1 MRRPGLLAAGLVLL
15 AAGLAPA
22 QAPPRPT
29 PTPSPTPSPRRP
41 PAPAGTPSPA
51 APEASPTPSP
61 APTPAPE
68 YRLGAG
74 DVLEVI
80 VFGNDDLS
88 RTTTVQTTGSI
99 SLPLLGEVPVA
110 GLTVA
115 EAKQKLTSLLA
126 RDFLVN
132 PQVEMKIKEYQSQFV
147 TVLGEVNSP
156 GRKGLRG
163 RTRLIDVLVDS
174 GGFTP
179 RASGEVS
186 ITRAEGTF
194 DGGASVLRLRFGSA
208 SPSAIDQINME
219 QVLRNGDVVNALPKF
234 YVTVEGEIA
243 RPGRYVLDGDL
254 TVTGAISTAGGLTR
268 YGKNDVQVRRVD
280 VQTGKTTIIEVDL
293 KDVRKGKKPD
303 LPLLPND
310 VVTVPRRIF

>member
-1 MRRPGLLAAGLVLL
+1 MRCPALLAAGMVLL
-15 AAGLAPA
+15 AAGLALA

-41 PAPAGTPSPA
+41 PSPAGTPSPA
-51 APEASPTPSP
+51 APEASPTP

-88 RTTTVQTTGSI
+88 RTTTVQTAGSI

-194 DGGASVLRLRFGSA
+194 DGGARVLRLRFGSA
-208 SPSAIDQINME
+208 SPSAIDQINLE
-219 QVLRNGDVVNALPKF
+219 QVLRNGDIVTALPKF

-280 VQTGKTTIIEVDL
+280 AQTGKTTIIEVDL

>member
-1 MRRPGLLAAGLVLL
+1 VTA
-15 AAGLAPA
+15 
-22 QAPPRPT
+22 
-29 PTPSPTPSPRRP
+29 SP
-41 PAPAGTPSPA
+41 PAPASPAPASPA
-51 APEASPTPSP
+51 A
-61 APTPAPE
+61 TPAPE

-110 GLTVA
+110 GLTVS

-132 PQVEMKIKEYQSQFV
+132 PQVDVKVKEYQSQFV

-163 RTRLIDVLVDS
+163 RTRLIDVLVDA
-174 GGFTP
+174 GGFNP

-186 ITRAEGTF
+186 ITRTEGTF
-194 DGGASVLRLRFGSA
+194 DGGAHLLRLRFGSA

-219 QVLRNGDVVNALPKF
+219 LVLRSGDVITALPRF
-234 YVTVEGEIA
+234 YVTVEGEVT

-280 VQTGKTTIIEVDL
+280 AQTGKTAIIQVDL

>member
-1 MRRPGLLAAGLVLL
+1 V
-15 AAGLAPA
+15 PA
-22 QAPPRPT
+22 
-29 PTPSPTPSPRRP
+29 
-41 PAPAGTPSPA
+41 
-51 APEASPTPSP
+51 SP

-80 VFGNDDLS
+80 VFGNEDLS
-88 RTTTVQTTGSI
+88 RTTTVQPTGSI
-99 SLPLLGEVPVA
+99 SLPLLGEVPLA
-110 GLTVA
+110 GLTVS

-132 PQVEMKIKEYQSQFV
+132 PQVDVKVKEYQSQFV

-163 RTRLIDVLVDS
+163 RTKLIDVLVDA

-194 DGGASVLRLRFGSA
+194 DGGAHVLRLRFGSA

-219 QVLRNGDVVNALPKF
+219 LVLRSGDVITALPKF
-234 YVTVEGEIA
+234 YVTVEGEVT

-280 VQTGKTTIIEVDL
+280 AQTGRTTIIQVDL

>member
-1 MRRPGLLAAGLVLL
+1 MKGFRELACLLLLAAAGATP
-15 AAGLAPA
+15 AAA
-22 QAPPRPT
+22 QAPPP
-29 PTPSPTPSPRRP
+29 
-41 PAPAGTPSPA
+41 TPSPA
-51 APEASPTPSP
+51 APASP
-61 APTPAPE
+61 APASPAPASPVPTPEPE

-74 DVLEVI
+74 DVLEVT

-88 RTTTVQTTGSI
+88 RTTTVQTNGAI
-99 SLPLLGEVPVA
+99 SLPLLGEVAVA
-110 GLTVA
+110 GLTVS
-115 EAKQKLTSLLA
+115 EVKQKLTSLLA

-132 PQVEMKIKEYQSQFV
+132 PQVDVKVKEYLSQFV

-156 GRKGLRG
+156 GKKGLRG
-163 RTRLIDVLVDS
+163 RTRLIDVLVES

-186 ITRAEGTF
+186 ITRGEGTF
-194 DGGASVLRLRFGSA
+194 EGGGRVLRLRFGSA

-219 QVLRNGDVVNALPKF
+219 LLLRNGDIITALPKF
-234 YVTVEGEIA
+234 YVTVEGEVT
-243 RPGRYVLDGDL
+243 RPGRYVLEGDL

-280 VQTGKTTIIEVDL
+280 ALTGKTTIIEVDL

-303 LPLLPND
+303 PPLLPND

>member
-1 MRRPGLLAAGLVLL
+1 MTRPGPFAALVVLL
-15 AAGLAPA
+15 GAAFAGA
-22 QAPPRPT
+22 QA
-29 PTPSPTPSPRRP
+29 RP
-41 PAPAGTPSPA
+41 PAPASPA
-51 APEASPTPSP
+51 AATPAPPAAAPPASPG
-61 APTPAPE
+61 PTPAPE
-68 YRLGAG
+68 YRLGPG

-88 RTTTVQTTGSI
+88 RTTTVQTSGAI
-99 SLPLLGEVPVA
+99 SLSLLGEVPVA
-110 GLTVA
+110 GLTVS

-132 PQVEMKIKEYQSQFV
+132 PQVDLKIKEYQSQFV

-163 RTRLIDVLVDS
+163 RTRLIDVLVDA

-194 DGGASVLRLRFGSA
+194 DAGGRTLRLRFGGA
-208 SPSAIDQINME
+208 APSAIDQINME
-219 QVLRNGDVVNALPKF
+219 LVLRNGDLITALPKF
-234 YVTVEGEIA
+234 YVTVEGEVA
-243 RPGRYVLDGDL
+243 RPGRFVLDGDL

-268 YGKNDVQVRRVD
+268 YGKNGIQIRRVD
-280 VQTGKTTIIEVDL
+280 TQTGKTTIIEVDL

>member
-1 MRRPGLLAAGLVLL
+1 MLAATGLLLAAAS
-15 AAGLAPA
+15 AAAQTPRPAPPPSPAPRATAPA
-22 QAPPRPT
+22 
-29 PTPSPTPSPRRP
+29 SP
-41 PAPAGTPSPA
+41 AAATPSPA
-51 APEASPTPSP
+51 A
-61 APTPAPE
+61 TPAPE

-110 GLTVA
+110 GLTVS

-126 RDFLVN
+126 RDYLVN
-132 PQVEMKIKEYQSQFV
+132 PQIDVKVKEYQSQFV

-163 RTRLIDVLVDS
+163 RTRLIDVLVDA

-194 DGGASVLRLRFGSA
+194 DAGGSLLRLRFGSA
-208 SPSAIDQINME
+208 SPSAIDQINLE
-219 QVLRNGDVVNALPKF
+219 LVLRNGDVITALPKF
-234 YVTVEGEIA
+234 YVTVEGEVV

-280 VQTGKTTIIEVDL
+280 GDTGKTTIIEVDL

>member
-1 MRRPGLLAAGLVLL
+1 MRWPGLSAGAGVLLGAALAA
-15 AAGLAPA
+15 A
-22 QAPPRPT
+22 QAHPRPT
-29 PTPSPTPSPRRP
+29 PAPSPTPSPRRAPVPPVAASP
-41 PAPAGTPSPA
+41 PAPG
-51 APEASPTPSP
+51 SP

-88 RTTTVQTTGSI
+88 RTTTVETTGNI
-99 SLPLLGEVPVA
+99 SLPLVGEVPVA
-110 GLTVA
+110 GLTVS

-132 PQVEMKIKEYQSQFV
+132 PQVDIKVKDYQSQFV

-163 RTRLIDVLVDS
+163 RTRLIDVLVDA
-174 GGFTP
+174 GGFNP

-194 DGGASVLRLRFGSA
+194 DGGAHVLRLRFGSA
-208 SPSAIDQINME
+208 TPSAIDQINLE
-219 QVLRNGDVVNALPKF
+219 LVLRNGDIITALPKF
-234 YVTVEGEIA
+234 YVTVEGEVT

-268 YGKNDVQVRRVD
+268 YGKNGVQIRRVD
-280 VQTGKTTIIEVDL
+280 AQTGKTTIIEVSL

>member
-1 MRRPGLLAAGLVLL
+1 MSRPRLLAASLVLL
-15 AAGLAPA
+15 AAGAVAA
-22 QAPPRPT
+22 QAPPPPT
-29 PTPSPTPSPRRP
+29 PAPSPTPSPEHAVP
-41 PAPAGTPSPA
+41 PSVTASPA
-51 APEASPTPSP
+51 APASPVP

-80 VFGNDDLS
+80 VFGNEDLT

-99 SLPLLGEVPVA
+99 SLSLLGEVPVA
-110 GLTVA
+110 GLTVS

-132 PQVEMKIKEYQSQFV
+132 PQVDVKIKEYQSQFV

-163 RTRLIDVLVDS
+163 RTKLVDVLVDA

-194 DGGASVLRLRFGSA
+194 EGGANVLRLRFGSA

-219 QVLRNGDVVNALPKF
+219 LALRSGDVITALPKF
-234 YVTVEGEIA
+234 YVTVEGEVT

-280 VQTGKTTIIEVDL
+280 AQTGKTTIIKVDL

>member
-1 MRRPGLLAAGLVLL
+1 MILLRPAAALVLLLAA
-15 AAGLAPA
+15 A
-22 QAPPRPT
+22 APPRPS
-29 PTPSPTPSPRRP
+29 PSPSPTPQRAPSPSPAVPSP
-41 PAPAGTPSPA
+41 PAPPA
-51 APEASPTPSP
+51 A
-61 APTPAPE
+61 TPAPE

-80 VFGNDDLS
+80 VFGNEDLS
-88 RTTTVQTTGSI
+88 RTTTVETSGAI

-132 PQVEMKIKEYQSQFV
+132 PQVDLKVKEYQSQFI

-163 RTRLIDVLVDS
+163 RTRLIDLLVDA

-179 RASGEVS
+179 RASGEVA

-194 DGGASVLRLRFGSA
+194 EGGSRTMRLRFGSA
-208 SPSAIDQINME
+208 SPSAIDQVNLE
-219 QVLRNGDVVNALPKF
+219 LVLRNGDIITALPKF
-234 YVTVEGEIA
+234 YVTVEGEVN
-243 RPGRYVLDGDL
+243 RPGRYVLDGEL

-268 YGKNDVQVRRVD
+268 FGKNDVQVRRVD
-280 VQTGKTTIIEVDL
+280 SQTGKTTIIGVDL

-303 LPLLPND
+303 PLLLPND

>member
-1 MRRPGLLAAGLVLL
+1 MSRPRLRAASLVLL
-15 AAGLAPA
+15 AAGAAAA
-22 QAPPRPT
+22 QAPPPPT
-29 PTPSPTPSPRRP
+29 PAPSPTPSPRPAAP
-41 PAPAGTPSPA
+41 PSVTASPA
-51 APEASPTPSP
+51 APASPAP

-80 VFGNDDLS
+80 VFGNDDLT
-88 RTTTVQTTGSI
+88 RITTVQTTGSI

-110 GLTVA
+110 GLTVS

-132 PQVEMKIKEYQSQFV
+132 PQVDVKIKEYQSQFV

-163 RTRLIDVLVDS
+163 RTKLVDVLVDA

-186 ITRAEGTF
+186 ITRAEGAF
-194 DGGASVLRLRFGSA
+194 DSGGNLLRLRFGSA

-219 QVLRNGDVVNALPKF
+219 LALRSGDVITALPKF
-234 YVTVEGEIA
+234 YVTVEGEVT

-280 VQTGKTTIIEVDL
+280 SETGKTTIIRVDL

>member
-1 MRRPGLLAAGLVLL
+1 MRRPALLAAGMVLL
-15 AAGLAPA
+15 AAGLALA
-22 QAPPRPT
+22 QAHPRPT
-29 PTPSPTPSPRRP
+29 PTPGPTPSPRRP
-41 PAPAGTPSPA
+41 PSPAGTPSPA
-51 APEASPTPSP
+51 APEASPTP

-194 DGGASVLRLRFGSA
+194 DGGARVLRLRFGSA
-208 SPSAIDQINME
+208 SPSAIDQINLE
-219 QVLRNGDVVNALPKF
+219 QVLRNGDIVTALPKF

-280 VQTGKTTIIEVDL
+280 AQTGKTTIIEVDL

>member
-1 MRRPGLLAAGLVLL
+1 MSRPGAITAVLALLVAAT
-15 AAGLAPA
+15 AGA

-29 PTPSPTPSPRRP
+29 PTPSPSPRRAPAPPVSVSP
-41 PAPAGTPSPA
+41 PALSPPS
-51 APEASPTPSP
+51 SP

-80 VFGNDDLS
+80 VFGNEDIS

-99 SLPLLGEVPVA
+99 SLPLLGEVAVA
-110 GLTVA
+110 GLTVS

-132 PQVEMKIKEYQSQFV
+132 PQVDVKIKEYQSQFV

-163 RTRLIDVLVDS
+163 RTRLIDVLVDA

-194 DGGASVLRLRFGSA
+194 DGGAHVLRLRFGSA
-208 SPSAIDQINME
+208 SPSAIDQVNME
-219 QVLRNGDVVNALPKF
+219 LTLRSGDVITALPKF
-234 YVTVEGEIA
+234 YVTVEGEVA

-280 VQTGKTTIIEVDL
+280 AQTGKTTIIQVDL

>member
-1 MRRPGLLAAGLVLL
+1 MKAVRVFAAALALLAG
-15 AAGLAPA
+15 AAAAQTPPATPSAPA
-22 QAPPRPT
+22 
-29 PTPSPTPSPRRP
+29 TPSPTPP
-41 PAPAGTPSPA
+41 
-51 APEASPTPSP
+51 SPTPASP
-61 APTPAPE
+61 EAAPIPE

-88 RTTTVQTTGSI
+88 RTTTVQTSGTV
-99 SLPLLGEVPVA
+99 SLPLLGEVAVA

-115 EAKQKLTSLLA
+115 EAKQKLMTLLA

-132 PQVEMKIKEYQSQFV
+132 PQVDVKVKEYQSQFV

-163 RTRLIDVLVDS
+163 RTRLIDVLVEA

-186 ITRAEGTF
+186 ISRVEGTF
-194 DGGASVLRLRFGSA
+194 EGGDRLLRLRFGSA
-208 SPSAIDQINME
+208 SPSAIDQVNME
-219 QVLRNGDVVNALPKF
+219 LLLRSGDIVTALPKF
-234 YVTVEGEIA
+234 YVTVEGEVT

-268 YGKNDVQVRRVD
+268 YGKSDVQVRRVD
-280 VQTGKTTIIEVDL
+280 GQTGKTTIIEVDL

>member
-1 MRRPGLLAAGLVLL
+1 MSRPRLRAASLVLL
-15 AAGLAPA
+15 AAGAAAA
-22 QAPPRPT
+22 QAPPPPT
-29 PTPSPTPSPRRP
+29 PAPSPTPSPRPAAP
-41 PAPAGTPSPA
+41 PSVTASPA
-51 APEASPTPSP
+51 APASPAP

-80 VFGNDDLS
+80 VFGNDDLT
-88 RTTTVQTTGSI
+88 RITTVQTTGSI
-99 SLPLLGEVPVA
+99 SLPLLGEVPLA
-110 GLTVA
+110 GLTVS

-132 PQVEMKIKEYQSQFV
+132 PQVDVKIKEYQSQFV

-163 RTRLIDVLVDS
+163 RTKLVDVLVDA

-186 ITRAEGTF
+186 ITRAEGAF
-194 DGGASVLRLRFGSA
+194 DSGGNLLRLRFGSA

-219 QVLRNGDVVNALPKF
+219 LALRSGDVITALPKF
-234 YVTVEGEIA
+234 YVTVEGEVT
-243 RPGRYVLDGDL
+243 RPGRYVLEGDL

-280 VQTGKTTIIEVDL
+280 PETGKTTIIRVDL

>member
-1 MRRPGLLAAGLVLL
+1 MSRRGAITAALALLVAAT
-15 AAGLAPA
+15 AAA

-29 PTPSPTPSPRRP
+29 PAPRPSPSPRRA
-41 PAPAGTPSPA
+41 PAPPVSVSPPSP
-51 APEASPTPSP
+51 SPP

-80 VFGNDDLS
+80 VFGNDDLT

-99 SLPLLGEVPVA
+99 SLPLLGEVAVA
-110 GLTVA
+110 GLTVS

-132 PQVEMKIKEYQSQFV
+132 PQVDVKIKEYQSQFV

-163 RTRLIDVLVDS
+163 RTRLIDVLVDA

-194 DGGASVLRLRFGSA
+194 DGGAHAIRLRFGSA

-219 QVLRNGDVVNALPKF
+219 LALRSGDVITALPKF
-234 YVTVEGEIA
+234 YVTVEGEVT

-280 VQTGKTTIIEVDL
+280 AQTGKTTIIKVDL

>member
-1 MRRPGLLAAGLVLL
+1 MSGIRLTAAALVLL
-15 AAGLAPA
+15 ATVDAAA
-22 QAPPRPT
+22 QAPPAT
-29 PTPSPTPSPRRP
+29 PVP
-41 PAPAGTPSPA
+41 TPSPA
-51 APEASPTPSP
+51 AASP

-88 RTTTVQTTGSI
+88 RTTTVQPSGSI
-99 SLPLLGEVPVA
+99 SLQLLGEVPVV
-110 GLTVA
+110 GLTVS
-115 EAKQKLTSLLA
+115 EVKQKLTSLLA

-132 PQVEMKIKEYQSQFV
+132 PQVEVRIKEYQSQFV

-163 RTRLIDVLVDS
+163 RTRLIDVLVDA

-186 ITRAEGTF
+186 ITRGEGTF
-194 DGGASVLRLRFGSA
+194 EGGGRVLRLRFGSA

-219 QVLRNGDVVNALPKF
+219 LPLRTGDTITALPKF
-234 YVTVEGEIA
+234 YVTVEGEVT

-280 VQTGKTTIIEVDL
+280 AQTGKTTIIEVDL

-303 LPLLPND
+303 PPLLPND

>member
-1 MRRPGLLAAGLVLL
+1 MRRPALLAAGMVLL
-15 AAGLAPA
+15 AAGLALA
-22 QAPPRPT
+22 QALPRPT

-41 PAPAGTPSPA
+41 PSPAGTPSPA
-51 APEASPTPSP
+51 APEASPTP

-88 RTTTVQTTGSI
+88 RTTTVQTAGSI

-194 DGGASVLRLRFGSA
+194 DGGARVLRLRFGSA
-208 SPSAIDQINME
+208 SPSAIDQINLE
-219 QVLRNGDVVNALPKF
+219 QVLRNGDIVTALPKF

-280 VQTGKTTIIEVDL
+280 AQTGKTTIIEVDL

>member
-1 MRRPGLLAAGLVLL
+1 MKSAAALAVALALLAGPVL
-15 AAGLAPA
+15 A
-22 QAPPRPT
+22 QAPR
-29 PTPSPTPSPRRP
+29 S
-41 PAPAGTPSPA
+41 
-51 APEASPTPSP
+51 SPTPSP
-61 APTPAPE
+61 AATPAPSPSPSASPAAAATTTPETPAE

-74 DVLEVI
+74 DVIEVI
-80 VFGNDDLS
+80 VYGNDDLS
-88 RTTTVQTTGSI
+88 RTTTVQTNGTV
-99 SLPLLGEVPVA
+99 SLPLLGEVAVA
-110 GLTVA
+110 GLSVA
-115 EAKQKLTSLLA
+115 EVKQRLTALLG

-132 PQVEMKIKEYQSQFV
+132 PQIDVKVKEYQSQFV

-163 RTRLIDVLVDS
+163 RTRLIDVLVEA

-186 ITRAEGTF
+186 IARGEGTF
-194 DGGASVLRLRFGSA
+194 DGGERALRLRFGSA
-208 SPSAIDQINME
+208 SPSAVDQVNLE
-219 QVLRNGDVVNALPKF
+219 LLLRNGDIITALPKF
-234 YVTVEGEIA
+234 YVTVEGEVT

-268 YGKNDVQVRRVD
+268 YGKSDVQVRRVD
-280 VQTGKTTIIEVDL
+280 TQSGKTTIIEVDL

>member
-1 MRRPGLLAAGLVLL
+1 MSRLPALVAALLLAA
-15 AAGLAPA
+15 AGGASA
-22 QAPPRPT
+22 QTPRPT
-29 PTPSPTPSPRRP
+29 PSPSPRPTPRAV
-41 PAPAGTPSPA
+41 APAVPA
-51 APEASPTPSP
+51 APAAASPTPV
-61 APTPAPE
+61 PTPAAE
-68 YRLGAG
+68 YRLGPG

-99 SLPLLGEVPVA
+99 SLSLLGEVPVA
-110 GLTVA
+110 GLTVS

-132 PQVEMKIKEYQSQFV
+132 PQVDIRVKEYQSQFV

-163 RTRLIDVLVDS
+163 RTRLIDVLVDA
-174 GGFTP
+174 GGFNP

-186 ITRAEGTF
+186 ITRSEGTF
-194 DGGASVLRLRFGSA
+194 DGGARVLRLRFGSA
-208 SPSAIDQINME
+208 ALDQINLE
-219 QVLRNGDVVNALPKF
+219 LVLRNGDVITALPKF
-234 YVTVEGEIA
+234 YVTVEGEVT

-268 YGKNDVQVRRVD
+268 YGKNGVQVRRVD
-280 VQTGKTTIIEVDL
+280 SQTGKTTILEVDL
-293 KDVRKGKKPD
+293 KDVRKGQKPD

>member
-1 MRRPGLLAAGLVLL
+1 MSRPRLLAASLALLAAG
-15 AAGLAPA
+15 AAAA
-22 QAPPRPT
+22 QAPPRP
-29 PTPSPTPSPRRP
+29 S
-41 PAPAGTPSPA
+41 PAPASPA
-51 APEASPTPSP
+51 PASP

-80 VFGNDDLS
+80 VFGNDDLT
-88 RTTTVQTTGSI
+88 RITTVQTTGSI
-99 SLPLLGEVPVA
+99 SLPLLGEVPLA
-110 GLTVA
+110 GLTVS

-132 PQVEMKIKEYQSQFV
+132 PQVDVKIKEYQSQFV

-163 RTRLIDVLVDS
+163 RTKLVDVLVDA

-194 DGGASVLRLRFGSA
+194 DSGASLLRLRFGSA

-219 QVLRNGDVVNALPKF
+219 LALRSGDVITALPKF
-234 YVTVEGEIA
+234 YVTVEGEVT
-243 RPGRYVLDGDL
+243 RPGRYVLEGDL

-280 VQTGKTTIIEVDL
+280 PETGKTTIIRVDL

>member
-1 MRRPGLLAAGLVLL
+1 MSGVRLMAASLVLRATVG
-15 AAGLAPA
+15 AAA
-22 QAPPRPT
+22 QAPPA
-29 PTPSPTPSPRRP
+29 TPSPTPSPI
-41 PAPAGTPSPA
+41 PSPA
-51 APEASPTPSP
+51 AATP

-88 RTTTVQTTGSI
+88 RTTTVQTSGTI
-99 SLPLLGEVPVA
+99 SLQLLGEVPVV
-110 GLTVA
+110 GLTVS
-115 EAKQKLTSLLA
+115 EVKQKLTSLLA
-126 RDFLVN
+126 RDYLVN
-132 PQVEMKIKEYQSQFV
+132 PQVDVKIKEYQSQFV

-163 RTRLIDVLVDS
+163 RTRLIDVLVDA

-186 ITRAEGTF
+186 ITRGEGTF
-194 DGGASVLRLRFGSA
+194 EGGGRVLRLRFGSA

-219 QVLRNGDVVNALPKF
+219 LPLRSGDTITALPKF
-234 YVTVEGEIA
+234 YVTVEGEVT

-254 TVTGAISTAGGLTR
+254 TVTGAISTAGGVTR

-280 VQTGKTTIIEVDL
+280 AQTGKTTIIEVDL

-303 LPLLPND
+303 PPLLPND

>member
-1 MRRPGLLAAGLVLL
+1 M
-15 AAGLAPA
+15 
-22 QAPPRPT
+22 
-29 PTPSPTPSPRRP
+29 
-41 PAPAGTPSPA
+41 
-51 APEASPTPSP
+51 
-61 APTPAPE
+61 
-68 YRLGAG
+68 
-74 DVLEVI
+74 I
-80 VFGNDDLS
+80 VFGNDDLT

-99 SLPLLGEVPVA
+99 SLSLLGEVPVA
-110 GLTVA
+110 GLTVS

-132 PQVEMKIKEYQSQFV
+132 PQVDVKIKEYQSQFV

-163 RTRLIDVLVDS
+163 RTKLVDVLVDA

-194 DGGASVLRLRFGSA
+194 EGGANVLRLRFGSA

-219 QVLRNGDVVNALPKF
+219 LTLRSGDVITALPKF
-234 YVTVEGEIA
+234 YVTVEGEIT

-280 VQTGKTTIIEVDL
+280 AQTGKTTIIQVDL

>member
-1 MRRPGLLAAGLVLL
+1 MSRPWLLAASLILL
-15 AAGLAPA
+15 ATGAVAA

-29 PTPSPTPSPRRP
+29 PEPSPTPSPGRAAP
-41 PAPAGTPSPA
+41 PSVTVSPDAPASPA
-51 APEASPTPSP
+51 P

-74 DVLEVI
+74 DVLDVI
-80 VFGNDDLS
+80 VFGNDDLT

-110 GLTVA
+110 GLTVS
-115 EAKQKLTSLLA
+115 EAKQKLMSLLA

-132 PQVEMKIKEYQSQFV
+132 PQVDVKIKEYQSQFV

-163 RTRLIDVLVDS
+163 RTKLVDVLVDA

-194 DGGASVLRLRFGSA
+194 DGGASLLRLRFGSA

-219 QVLRNGDVVNALPKF
+219 LALRSGDVITALPKF
-234 YVTVEGEIA
+234 YVTVEGEVT

-280 VQTGKTTIIEVDL
+280 APTGKTTIIKVDL

-310 VVTVPRRIF
+310 VVTVPRRVF

>member
-1 MRRPGLLAAGLVLL
+1 MTLVRPAAALVLL
-15 AAGLAPA
+15 AVASAQERPPATPSPAPS
-22 QAPPRPT
+22 PPAAAS
-29 PTPSPTPSPRRP
+29 PSPTPSP
-41 PAPAGTPSPA
+41 PA
-51 APEASPTPSP
+51 
-61 APTPAPE
+61 TPAPE
-68 YRLGAG
+68 YRLGEG
-74 DVLEVI
+74 DVLEVV
-80 VFGNDDLS
+80 VFANDDLS
-88 RTTTVQTTGSI
+88 RATTVQTNGAI

-115 EAKQKLTSLLA
+115 EAKQKLTTLLA

-132 PQVEMKIKEYQSQFV
+132 PQVDIKIKEYQSQFV
-147 TVLGEVNSP
+147 TVLGEVNTP

-163 RTRLIDVLVDS
+163 RTRIIDALVDA

-179 RASGEVS
+179 RASGEVV

-194 DGGASVLRLRFGSA
+194 EGGSRTLRLRFGSA
-208 SPSAIDQINME
+208 VPSAIDQVNLE
-219 QVLRNGDVVNALPKF
+219 LLLRTGDIITALPKF
-234 YVTVEGEIA
+234 YVTVEGEVT
-243 RPGRYVLDGDL
+243 RPGRYVLEGEL

-268 YGKNDVQVRRVD
+268 YGKNGIQVRRVD
-280 VQTGKTTIIEVDL
+280 AQTGKTTIIELDL

>member
-1 MRRPGLLAAGLVLL
+1 MSGVRLMAASLMLVATVG
-15 AAGLAPA
+15 AAA
-22 QAPPRPT
+22 QAPPATPP
-29 PTPSPTPSPRRP
+29 PTPSP
-41 PAPAGTPSPA
+41 PA
-51 APEASPTPSP
+51 ASPP
-61 APTPAPE
+61 PTPAPE

-88 RTTTVQTTGSI
+88 RTTTVQTSGTI
-99 SLPLLGEVPVA
+99 SLQLLGEVPVV
-110 GLTVA
+110 GLTVS
-115 EAKQKLTSLLA
+115 EVKQKLTSLLA
-126 RDFLVN
+126 RDYLVN
-132 PQVEMKIKEYQSQFV
+132 PQVDVKIKEYQSQFV

-163 RTRLIDVLVDS
+163 RTRLIDVLVDA

-186 ITRAEGTF
+186 ITRGEGTF
-194 DGGASVLRLRFGSA
+194 EGGGRVLRLRFGSA

-219 QVLRNGDVVNALPKF
+219 LPLRSGDTITALPKF
-234 YVTVEGEIA
+234 YVTVEGEVT

-254 TVTGAISTAGGLTR
+254 TVTGAISTAGGVTR

-280 VQTGKTTIIEVDL
+280 AQTGKTTIIEVDL

-303 LPLLPND
+303 PPLLPND